1 MIVVL
6 GGGPAG
12 RFAAMH
18 LASAGK
24 EVQLV
29 ERGGIGGQCLY
40 HGCMPVCALGDVA
53 RLIRQAQNLAA
64 LGVINTVPKVNFP
77 AILLEMQ
84 KVQEKIA
91 GILDEETRKAGVT
104 IRYGIEGRLD
114 GHRVFIGNDET
125 EVEAVI
131 AATGSRPRIPVI
143 SGAGLEGVFTPH
155 TLMRMS
161 GLPARLTIIGGGIMG
176 AEFAH
181 IFRAFGSEVHIIAR
195 GGFLK
200 DLDPHLRTLAR
211 KELKEV
217 AIHEYTA
224 IRSIDGGSQ
233 VESVAI
239 ATGKGQT
246 VLDADAVLL
255 AAGLIPNTECL
266 TGIAKRKNGE
276 VIVDDH
282 MRTSVP
288 GVYACG
294 DVTGPPNLTPVARY
308 EGTIA
313 AENILGRDIAADY
326 RAIPQSLNL
335 FNELAFVNPAS
346 DTAASLAIPS
356 PAGPGSFWQVPTGET
371 GLAKLFVEPSDGR
384 ITGFCSAAPGGGLI
398 AGYMAFLMRHNFS
411 AHNFEEFIEVHPST
425 DGVFGL
431 LKYASELLKRQ
442 NSS

>member
-1 MIVVL
+1 
-6 GGGPAG
+6 
-12 RFAAMH
+12 MH

-104 IRYGIEGRLD
+104 IRYGVEGRLD
-114 GHRVFIGNDET
+114 GRRVFIGNDEI
-125 EVEAVI
+125 EIEAVI
-131 AATGSRPRIPVI
+131 VATGSRPRIPAVG
-143 SGAGLEGVFTPH
+143 GAGLEGVFTPH

-161 GLPARLTIIGGGIMG
+161 GLPARLAIIGGGIMG

-200 DLDPHLRTLAR
+200 GLDPHLRTLAR
-211 KELKEV
+211 KELKGV
-217 AIHEYTA
+217 AIHEHTA
-224 IRSIDGGSQ
+224 VRSIDGGPQ
-233 VESVAI
+233 VESVAL

-266 TGIAKRKNGE
+266 TGIAKRENGE

-326 RAIPQSLNL
+326 RAIPQSLSL
-335 FNELAFVNPAS
+335 FNELAFVSSVS
-346 DTAASLAIPS
+346 DTAASLVIPS

-384 ITGFCSAAPGGGLI
+384 IAGFCSAGPGGGLI
-398 AGYMAFLMRHNFS
+398 ASYLAFFMRRGMSVHELDRLM
-411 AHNFEEFIEVHPST
+411 EVHPST
-425 DGVFGL
+425 DGLYWLIRFCAER
-431 LKYASELLKRQ
+431 LKGKKG
-442 NSS
+442 